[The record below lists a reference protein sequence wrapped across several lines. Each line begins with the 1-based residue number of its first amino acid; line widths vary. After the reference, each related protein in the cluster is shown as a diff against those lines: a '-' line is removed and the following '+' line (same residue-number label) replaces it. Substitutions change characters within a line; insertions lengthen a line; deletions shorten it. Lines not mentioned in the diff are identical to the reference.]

1 MGEHPILFSG
11 EMVRA
16 ILAGRKTETRRVIK
30 PQPPNDTAY
39 PMLWEDEFGP
49 KPHLWINASDGG
61 EYDTGGFMPWFGCP
75 FGKPGDLLW
84 VRETWQPYFH
94 PSSIDKMGEQGI
106 LYVADGMKKECELAR
121 DCWHPSRVGKAR
133 PSIHMPKWAC
143 RLWLRGT
150 GVRVER
156 LHDITETVVRAEG
169 VIVGGGYDWHKEYL
183 GVFRRLW
190 NKLNA
195 KRGYGWDMNPWVW
208 VIQFERVENER
219 HE

>member
-1 MGEHPILFSG
+1 MSEHPILFSG

-16 ILAGRKTETRRVIK
+16 ILDGRKSETRRVIK
-30 PQPPNDTAY
+30 PQSQ
-39 PMLWEDEFGP
+39 P
-49 KPHLWINASDGG
+49 KGVLNP
-61 EYDTGGFMPWFGCP
+61 Y
-75 FGKPGDLLW
+75 GKFGDLLW
-84 VRETWQPYFH
+84 VRETWKPYCRVDSDEVGVIYRADEARYQNAKAG
-94 PSSIDKMGEQGI
+94 PYWKM
-106 LYVADGMKKECELAR
+106 
-121 DCWHPSRVGKAR
+121 SKASQWR

-156 LHDITETVVRAEG
+156 LHDITETAVRAEG
-169 VIVGGGYDWHKEYL
+169 IIVEGGYGYDWHKEYL

-195 KRGYGWDMNPWVW
+195 KRGYGWDMNPWVY

-219 HE
+219 VE